1 MKKHNSFQNAIS
13 KWCRRAGIPH
23 RGGAC
28 GTPGTCKGM
37 FSAHT
42 QPLYGLDLSEEDMRV
57 LNKIIPTSN

>member
-1 MKKHNSFQNAIS
+1 MKNHNSFQNAIS
-13 KWCRRAGIPH
+13 QWCRRAEIPH

-42 QPLYGLDLSEEDMRV
+42 QPLCDLGLSEEGTNV
-57 LNKIIPTSN
+57 LNKIIPNTN